1 MGNLFTCCC
10 HYISKLLPHNATI
23 MPVVTTSDKPPA
35 TSPHYPKSIRRPRLI
50 LNIDNSDPLHQ
61 IIPRVDAITQD
72 IEKYYYV
79 DWKPIGVGSTS
90 KVYQATNKLTGNQV
104 AIKQIDFTRIGG
116 SMVIETVRK
125 QWCRQIENEIN
136 ILSRL
141 SHPNLLTLHEV
152 FQDQSN
158 VYIVT
163 DLYQGEEL
171 FTLLSNY
178 VTLPE
183 TYVKSVI
190 QQLLSAIQYCHSH
203 NIVHRD
209 LKLENIMLA
218 QPKIGSK
225 IHLIDFGLSTSKI
238 PPYNL
243 LAGSDYYLA
252 PEVIDKFYDSQCDI
266 WSVGIMM
273 YILITGTP
281 PFNASTYSET
291 RQLIKKGI
299 WGFHDPQWKKI
310 SPEAKFLLKNL
321 LVVNPTQRYTA
332 TQALQCSW
340 FQPTTTTRTTRN
352 R

>member
-10 HYISKLLPHNATI
+10 HYISNLLPNNATSR
-23 MPVVTTSDKPPA
+23 PVVTTSDKPPA

-50 LNIDNSDPLHQ
+50 LNIDNSDPLHK
-61 IIPRVDAITQD
+61 IIPHVEAITED

-79 DWKPIGVGSTS
+79 YWKTIGVGSTS
-90 KVYQATNKLTGNQV
+90 KVYQATNKLTGNLV
-104 AIKQIDFTRIGG
+104 AIKQIDFTRLNG
-116 SMVIETVRK
+116 SMLIETVRK
-125 QWCRQIENEIN
+125 RWCRQIENEIN
-136 ILSRL
+136 ILSGI
-141 SHPNLLTLHEV
+141 SHPNLIGLHEV

-163 DLYQGEEL
+163 DLYQGDEL
-171 FTLLSNY
+171 FTLLSNHQ
-178 VTLPE
+178 TLPE

-218 QPKIGSK
+218 QSKIGSK
-225 IHLIDFGLSTSKI
+225 IHLIDFGLSTSKT

-243 LAGSDYYLA
+243 LAGSEYYLA

-266 WSVGIMM
+266 WSVGVMM

-281 PFNASTYSET
+281 PFNASTQTET
-291 RQLIKKGI
+291 RRLIQNGI
-299 WGFHDPQWKKI
+299 WGFHDSQWKKI
-310 SPEAKFLLKNL
+310 SQEAKCLLKNL
-321 LVVNPTQRYTA
+321 LVVDPTQRYTA

-340 FQPTTTTRTTRN
+340 FQPTTTTRTRQN